1 LANQGNYGDRDGK
14 EGSANSGTQ
23 YLGADDFLPIFIY
36 CVVQADMERP
46 CALCVLLR
54 TLCDRMNRIG
64 EVGYY
69 LASFEAAITHI
80 QELDLSQNL
89 KEMQSFLPVPL

>member
-1 LANQGNYGDRDGK
+1 
-14 EGSANSGTQ
+14 
-23 YLGADDFLPIFIY
+23 
-36 CVVQADMERP
+36 
-46 CALCVLLR
+46 
-54 TLCDRMNRIG
+54 MNRIG

-89 KEMQSFLPVPL
+89 EEMQSFLPVPL